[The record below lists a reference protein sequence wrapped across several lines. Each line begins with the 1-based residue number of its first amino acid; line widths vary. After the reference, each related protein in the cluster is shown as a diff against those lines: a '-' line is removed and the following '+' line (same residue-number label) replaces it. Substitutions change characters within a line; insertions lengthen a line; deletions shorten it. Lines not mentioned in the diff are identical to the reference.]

1 MSNEDNTI
9 ERTENK
15 KEPVNI
21 WKVSLIS
28 LILLGLLIW
37 GCISIYNS
45 DWFINKT
52 MAIKEGKDIEL
63 GKKIKYSYCSKYE
76 NNKLKIKFDISNADE
91 KIINITRNYLDESEY
106 LIKLI
111 FNDKD
116 GFKLAEMDLPVGK
129 FVHSSEDKDVYYIQS
144 SIRMEKNT
152 IRKIK
157 EIRPI
162 YREILDKNY
171 DDMQKKITNTY
182 KKAFNNL
189 FNF

>member
-63 GKKIKYSYCSKYE
+63 GKK
-76 NNKLKIKFDISNADE
+76 SN
-91 KIINITRNYLDESEY
+91 IVIVPN
-106 LIKLI
+106 
-111 FNDKD
+111 
-116 GFKLAEMDLPVGK
+116 M
-129 FVHSSEDKDVYYIQS
+129 
-144 SIRMEKNT
+144 
-152 IRKIK
+152 
-157 EIRPI
+157 
-162 YREILDKNY
+162 
-171 DDMQKKITNTY
+171 KITN
-182 KKAFNNL
+182 
-189 FNF
+189 